1 MLPVP
6 ILQMAVDGVRRGGG
20 GKVQVTSAWYSVHLS
35 SLRAPTVVCGAL
47 VARNR
52 RSPQTTWDIATLAG
66 KGKVQ
71 PVIDAFAWDFMIE
84 AHNIMPILT
93 RTHIIVYVST

>member
-1 MLPVP
+1 MLF
-6 ILQMAVDGVRRGGG
+6 RSG
-20 GKVQVTSAWYSVHLS
+20 GKFQVTSAWDSVHLS

-93 RTHIIVYVST
+93 CTHTLSIVYAST